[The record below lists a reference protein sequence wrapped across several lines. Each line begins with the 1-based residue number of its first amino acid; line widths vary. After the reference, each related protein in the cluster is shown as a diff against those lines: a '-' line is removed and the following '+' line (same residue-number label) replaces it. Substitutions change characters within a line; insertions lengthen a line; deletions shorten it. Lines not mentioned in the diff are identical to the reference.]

1 MGVSVNMI
9 AEDSCIELLSLCQEA
24 ILAARRRRDQLRAQ
38 NEELEANIRNTV
50 RELNTRRLG
59 GGA

>member
-1 MGVSVNMI
+1 M
-9 AEDSCIELLSLCQEA
+9 CQEA
-24 ILAARRRRDQLRAQ
+24 ILAARRHRDQLRAQ

>member
-9 AEDSCIELLSLCQEA
+9 AEDSCIETLILCQEA

>member
-1 MGVSVNMI
+1 M
-9 AEDSCIELLSLCQEA
+9 CQEA

-50 RELNTRRLG
+50 RDLNTRRLG

>member
-1 MGVSVNMI
+1 MEGSGIFKIDFSVFT
-9 AEDSCIELLSLCQEA
+9 DQLLCQEA